1 LLIRNLAL
9 FCRIRQCIRK
19 NMAFAAIHVANFM
32 VQAVLR
38 AAVELR
44 EKAVALVDGTAPQ
57 IHVVAANDAAWRAGI
72 QLEMAET
79 QAQLCGV
86 EIRRRSRAQEKAAHA
101 ALLDLGWSMSPRIE
115 DHAQDTILADLAGL
129 NSLFGAEENIARE
142 FARRAAELRLQAH
155 VAVSANLE
163 VAVHAARGFAGIT
176 VIPEGE
182 EARYLSGLPV
192 QTLAPSVE
200 ALETLERWGIRTCAA
215 LGALPVLELSER
227 LGQEGVRLQELARGA
242 HTRSLVLAEP
252 AEILEEE
259 MELDD
264 AVEDLEP
271 LSFVLGRLLDQ
282 LCARLA
288 ARALSAAAIRVR
300 FDLGD
305 AFEKEEEVLN
315 EKFSAKRSS
324 GKTEIRAAGVNA
336 ADGSGQS
343 GTSAAKATTHKD
355 SRVTTQAQDFCVS
368 VNCKDAEKTYEKVLN
383 LPVPLRD
390 SKMLLKL
397 LRLQL
402 QADPPAGGI
411 VKIRLGADPAR
422 PRSTQHG
429 LFVPNSPDP
438 EKLELTVARL
448 AKLVG
453 NANIGSPE
461 LTDTHRPGEFRMNKF
476 FAQPNETRA
485 RGRARKKSAAGSDG
499 GAAAVRRPAT
509 GCRIF
514 RPRLAARVELREGRP
529 VKIFFR
535 GLYGRV
541 ITASGPWKI
550 SGDWWREDAWQQE
563 EWDLEIQFDGGDA
576 SGSASRS
583 TSRSTSGSA
592 GLHMNAQANVQAIA
606 SVPDAKV
613 QVRAGLYCVYYDAA
627 CRSWF
632 VRGMYD

>member
-1 LLIRNLAL
+1 
-9 FCRIRQCIRK
+9 
-19 NMAFAAIHVANFM
+19 MAFAAIHVANFM

-38 AAVELR
+38 AEVELR
-44 EKAVALVDGTAPQ
+44 EKVELSGKAVALVDGTAPQ

-72 QLEMAET
+72 QLGMAET

-115 DHAQDTILADLAGL
+115 EHAQDTILADLAGL
-129 NSLFGAEENIARE
+129 NSLFGADENIARE

-163 VAVHAARGFAGIT
+163 VAVHAARGFAGIS

-182 EARYLSGLPV
+182 EARHLSGLPV
-192 QTLAPSVE
+192 QTLAPSAE

-242 HTRSLVLAEP
+242 HVRTLVLAEP
-252 AEILEEE
+252 VEMLEEE

-271 LSFVLGRLLDQ
+271 LAFVLGRLLDQ

-305 AFEKEEEVLN
+305 AFEKEEPVRGKNVAVAAVAGGAAATAEVQ
-315 EKFSAKRSS
+315 
-324 GKTEIRAAGVNA
+324 AAA
-336 ADGSGQS
+336 
-343 GTSAAKATTHKD
+343 
-355 SRVTTQAQDFCVS
+355 
-368 VNCKDAEKTYEKVLN
+368 KTYEKVLN
-383 LPVPLRD
+383 LPVPMRD
-390 SKMLLKL
+390 FKMLLKL

-402 QADPPAGGI
+402 QADPPPGAI
-411 VKIRLGADPAR
+411 VKITLGADPAR

-485 RGRARKKSAAGSDG
+485 RRKASKKSASG
-499 GAAAVRRPAT
+499 GGGEAAAVRRPAT

-541 ITASGPWKI
+541 VTASGPWRI

-576 SGSASRS
+576 GGSTGRS
-583 TSRSTSGSA
+583 VGRSVPV
-592 GLHMNAQANVQAIA
+592 NVSTNGHAIA
-606 SVPDAKV
+606 PVPDVKV
-613 QVRAGLYCVYYDAA
+613 QMRASLYCVYYDAA

>member
-1 LLIRNLAL
+1 M
-9 FCRIRQCIRK
+9 RQCIRK

-38 AAVELR
+38 AEVELR

-57 IHVVAANDAAWRAGI
+57 ILVVAANDAAWRAGI
-72 QLEMAET
+72 QLGMAQT

-101 ALLDLGWSMSPRIE
+101 ALLDLGWSMSPRVE

-182 EARYLSGLPV
+182 EARYLSRLPV
-192 QTLAPSVE
+192 QTLAPSTE

-305 AFEKEEEVLN
+305 AFEKEEQVRGKNATVAAVAGAAAAEVQ
-315 EKFSAKRSS
+315 
-324 GKTEIRAAGVNA
+324 AAA
-336 ADGSGQS
+336 
-343 GTSAAKATTHKD
+343 
-355 SRVTTQAQDFCVS
+355 
-368 VNCKDAEKTYEKVLN
+368 KTYEKTLN
-383 LPVPLRD
+383 LPVPIRD

-411 VKIRLGADPAR
+411 VKITLGADPAR

-485 RGRARKKSAAGSDG
+485 RGRTRKKSASGSDG
-499 GAAAVRRPAT
+499 GPAAVRRPTT

-541 ITASGPWKI
+541 MTASGPWKI
-550 SGDWWREDAWQQE
+550 SGDWWREDTWQQE
-563 EWDLEIQFDGGDA
+563 EWDLEIRFDGEK
-576 SGSASRS
+576 
-583 TSRSTSGSA
+583 A
-592 GLHMNAQANVQAIA
+592 GATVNVPANRYAIA
-606 SVPDAKV
+606 PVPDAKAHM
-613 QVRAGLYCVYYDAA
+613 RAGLYCVYYDAA

>member
-1 LLIRNLAL
+1 MRP
-9 FCRIRQCIRK
+9 CIRK
-19 NMAFAAIHVANFM
+19 NMAFAAIHAANFM

-38 AAVELR
+38 AEAELSG
-44 EKAVALVDGTAPQ
+44 KPVALVDGTAPL

-72 QLEMAET
+72 QLGMAQT

-129 NSLFGAEENIARE
+129 NSLLGADENIARE

-163 VAVHAARGFAGIT
+163 VAAHAARGFAGIT

-182 EARYLSGLPV
+182 EAKYLSGLPV
-192 QTLAPSVE
+192 QTLGPSAE

-242 HTRSLVLAEP
+242 HTRSLVLAEA

-282 LCARLA
+282 VCARLA
-288 ARALSAAAIRVR
+288 ARALSAAVIRVR

-305 AFEKEEEVLN
+305 AFEKEGPVRGKNTAARALVETEE
-315 EKFSAKRSS
+315 
-324 GKTEIRAAGVNA
+324 AA
-336 ADGSGQS
+336 
-343 GTSAAKATTHKD
+343 
-355 SRVTTQAQDFCVS
+355 
-368 VNCKDAEKTYEKVLN
+368 KTYEKALN
-383 LPVPLRD
+383 LPVPMRD

-397 LRLQL
+397 LRLRL
-402 QADPPAGGI
+402 QADPPPGAI
-411 VKIRLGADPAR
+411 VKIALGADPAR
-422 PRSTQHG
+422 PRTTQHG

-453 NANIGSPE
+453 GANIGSPE

-476 FAQPNETRA
+476 FAQPNETRG
-485 RGRARKKSAAGSDG
+485 RGKVGKKFVTGGDG
-499 GAAAVRRPAT
+499 GPAAARRPAT

-514 RPRLAARVELREGRP
+514 RPRLGARVELREGRP

-535 GLYGRV
+535 GWYGRV
-541 ITASGPWKI
+541 VTASGPWRI

-563 EWDLEIQFDGGDA
+563 EWDLEIRFDGGET
-576 SGSASRS
+576 G
-583 TSRSTSGSA
+583 GSA
-592 GLHMNAQANVQAIA
+592 GVAANIPASVQAIA
-606 SVPDAKV
+606 PVLDAGV
-613 QVRAGLYCVYYDAA
+613 RMRAGLYCVYYDGA
-627 CRSWF
+627 CGSWF

>member
-1 LLIRNLAL
+1 
-9 FCRIRQCIRK
+9 
-19 NMAFAAIHVANFM
+19 MAFAAIHVANFM

-38 AAVELR
+38 AEGELRDR
-44 EKAVALVDGTAPQ
+44 EKAVALVDETAPL
-57 IHVVAANDAAWRAGI
+57 INVVAANDAAWRAGI
-72 QLEMAET
+72 QLGMAQT

-101 ALLDLGWSMSPRIE
+101 ALLDLGWSMSPRVE
-115 DHAQDTILADLAGL
+115 EHAQDTILADLAGL

-142 FARRAAELRLQAH
+142 FARRAAELHLRVH
-155 VAVSANLE
+155 VAVSTNLE
-163 VAVHAARGFAGIT
+163 VALHAARGFAGIT

-182 EARYLSGLPV
+182 EARYLSGLPA
-192 QTLAPSVE
+192 QTLAPSAE

-242 HTRSLVLAEP
+242 HTRALVLAEP
-252 AEILEEE
+252 VEILEEE

-271 LSFVLGRLLDQ
+271 LAFVLGRLLDQ
-282 LCARLA
+282 VCARLA

-305 AFEKEEEVLN
+305 AFEKEEQVLN
-315 EKFSAKRSS
+315 EQFSTKRF
-324 GKTEIRAAGVNA
+324 GEKTGIRAAGVNA
-336 ADGSGQS
+336 VDGYGQS
-343 GTSAAKATTHKD
+343 GTSAAKAELKMRANVVAKATTHKD
-355 SRVTTQAQDFCVS
+355 SRVTTQAQDFSAS

-383 LPVPLRD
+383 LPVPMRD

-402 QADPPAGGI
+402 QADPPSGAI
-411 VKIRLGADPAR
+411 VKITLGADPAR

-429 LFVPNSPDP
+429 LFVPNSLDP

-461 LTDTHRPGEFRMNKF
+461 LTDTHRPGEFRMNRF
-476 FAQPNETRA
+476 FPQMNETRG
-485 RGRARKKSAAGSDG
+485 RGRASKKSASDG
-499 GAAAVRRPAT
+499 NGEPAARRPAT

-529 VKIFFR
+529 AKIFFR

-541 ITASGPWKI
+541 VTASGPWRI

-563 EWDLEIQFDGGDA
+563 EWDLQIAFDGE
-576 SGSASRS
+576 
-583 TSRSTSGSA
+583 SA
-592 GLHMNAQANVQAIA
+592 GLSASVLMNAPANMHAIA
-606 SVPDAKV
+606 PV
-613 QVRAGLYCVYYDAA
+613 QDVKAQMRAGLYCVYYDGA

>member
-1 LLIRNLAL
+1 
-9 FCRIRQCIRK
+9 
-19 NMAFAAIHVANFM
+19 MAFAAIHVANFM

-259 MELDD
+259 MEMDD

-583 TSRSTSGSA
+583 ASRSTSGSA

>member
-1 LLIRNLAL
+1 
-9 FCRIRQCIRK
+9 
-19 NMAFAAIHVANFM
+19 MAFAAIHVANFM

-38 AAVELR
+38 AEGEVRDRAM
-44 EKAVALVDGTAPQ
+44 ALVDGTAPLANVMGG
-57 IHVVAANDAAWRAGI
+57 VVAANDAAWGAGI
-72 QLEMAET
+72 QLGMAQT

-86 EIRRRSRAQEKAAHA
+86 EIRRRSRGLEKATHA
-101 ALLDLGWSMSPRIE
+101 ALLDLGWSMSPRVE
-115 DHAQDTILADLAGL
+115 DHAQDTILVDLAGL
-129 NSLFGAEENIARE
+129 SSLFGAEGNIARE
-142 FARRAAELRLQAH
+142 FARRAAEMRLRVH

-182 EARYLSGLPV
+182 EARYLSALPV
-192 QTLAPSVE
+192 QTLAPSAE

-242 HTRSLVLAEP
+242 HVRSLVLAEP
-252 AEILEEE
+252 AELLEEE

-271 LSFVLGRLLDQ
+271 LAFVLGRLLDQ
-282 LCARLA
+282 VCARLA
-288 ARALSAAAIRVR
+288 ARALSTAAIRVR

-305 AFEKEEEVLN
+305 AFEKEEPVH
-315 EKFSAKRSS
+315 
-324 GKTEIRAAGVNA
+324 GKNAVTVAAGARVETEA
-336 ADGSGQS
+336 A
-343 GTSAAKATTHKD
+343 A
-355 SRVTTQAQDFCVS
+355 
-368 VNCKDAEKTYEKVLN
+368 KTYEKVLN
-383 LPVPLRD
+383 LPVPMRD

-402 QADPPAGGI
+402 QADPPPGAI
-411 VKIRLGADPAR
+411 VKITLGADPAR
-422 PRSTQHG
+422 PRMTQHG

-485 RGRARKKSAAGSDG
+485 RGSAEKKLIAGGDG
-499 GAAAVRRPAT
+499 EAAAARRPAT

-529 VKIFFR
+529 AKIFIR

-541 ITASGPWKI
+541 MTASGPWRI

-563 EWDLEIQFDGGDA
+563 EWDLEIAFEGGGADA
-576 SGSASRS
+576 N
-583 TSRSTSGSA
+583 A
-592 GLHMNAQANVQAIA
+592 GLHVNALVNVDAIA
-606 SVPDAKV
+606 PVQDAKTHM
-613 QVRAGLYCVYYDAA
+613 RAGLYCVYYDAA
-627 CRSWF
+627 CGSWF

>member
-1 LLIRNLAL
+1 M
-9 FCRIRQCIRK
+9 RQCIRK

-44 EKAVALVDGTAPQ
+44 DNVELSGKAVALVDGTAPL
-57 IHVVAANDAAWRAGI
+57 IHVVAANNAAWRAGI
-72 QLEMAET
+72 QLGMAQT

-101 ALLDLGWSMSPRIE
+101 ALLDLGWSMSPRVE

-129 NSLFGAEENIARE
+129 NSLFGADENIARE
-142 FARRAAELRLQAH
+142 FARRATELRLQAH

-192 QTLAPSVE
+192 QTLAPSAE

-227 LGQEGVRLQELARGA
+227 LGQEGVRLQELGRGA
-242 HTRSLVLAEP
+242 HTRALVLAEP

-282 LCARLA
+282 VCARLA
-288 ARALSAAAIRVR
+288 ARTLSAATIRVR

-305 AFEKEEEVLN
+305 AFEKEEQVRGKNVTVAAVAGAAAAAAEVQ
-315 EKFSAKRSS
+315 
-324 GKTEIRAAGVNA
+324 AAA
-336 ADGSGQS
+336 
-343 GTSAAKATTHKD
+343 
-355 SRVTTQAQDFCVS
+355 
-368 VNCKDAEKTYEKVLN
+368 KTYEKTLN
-383 LPVPLRD
+383 LPVPIRD

-411 VKIRLGADPAR
+411 VKITLGADPAR

-476 FAQPNETRA
+476 FAQPNETKA
-485 RGRARKKSAAGSDG
+485 RGRAGGAGKKSAAGSDG
-499 GAAAVRRPAT
+499 GPAAVCRAAT

-541 ITASGPWKI
+541 VTASGPWKI

-563 EWDLEIQFDGGDA
+563 EWDLEIRFDGGDA
-576 SGSASRS
+576 GGSTGLAANIPASV
-583 TSRSTSGSA
+583 
-592 GLHMNAQANVQAIA
+592 HAIA
-606 SVPDAKV
+606 PVPDAKAHM
-613 QVRAGLYCVYYDAA
+613 RAGLYCVYYDAA

>member
-1 LLIRNLAL
+1 
-9 FCRIRQCIRK
+9 
-19 NMAFAAIHVANFM
+19 
-32 VQAVLR
+32 
-38 AAVELR
+38 
-44 EKAVALVDGTAPQ
+44 
-57 IHVVAANDAAWRAGI
+57 
-72 QLEMAET
+72 
-79 QAQLCGV
+79 V

-101 ALLDLGWSMSPRIE
+101 ALLDLGWSMSPRVE
-115 DHAQDTILADLAGL
+115 DHALDTILADLAGL
-129 NSLFGAEENIARE
+129 NSLFGADENIARE
-142 FARRAAELRLQAH
+142 FARRAAELRLRVQ

-182 EARYLSGLPV
+182 EARHLSGLPV
-192 QTLAPSVE
+192 HTLGPSAE

-227 LGQEGVRLQELARGA
+227 LGQEGVRLQQLARGA

-288 ARALSAAAIRVR
+288 ARALSAATIRVR

-305 AFEKEEEVLN
+305 AFEKEEPV
-315 EKFSAKRSS
+315 R
-324 GKTEIRAAGVNA
+324 GKNAAAGALVETEA
-336 ADGSGQS
+336 A
-343 GTSAAKATTHKD
+343 
-355 SRVTTQAQDFCVS
+355 V
-368 VNCKDAEKTYEKVLN
+368 KTYEKALN
-383 LPVPLRD
+383 LPVPMRD

-402 QADPPAGGI
+402 QADPPPGAI
-411 VKIRLGADPAR
+411 VKITLGTDPAR
-422 PRSTQHG
+422 PRTTQHG

-453 NANIGSPE
+453 NTNIGSPE
-461 LTDTHRPGEFRMNKF
+461 LADTHRPGEFRMNKF
-476 FAQPNETRA
+476 FSQPNETKG
-485 RGRARKKSAAGSDG
+485 RGRASKKSAP
-499 GAAAVRRPAT
+499 GAAGEPAARRPAT

-514 RPRLAARVELREGRP
+514 RPRLPARVELREGCP

-541 ITASGPWKI
+541 VTASGPWRT
-550 SGDWWREDAWQQE
+550 SGEWWREDAWQQE

-576 SGSASRS
+576 G
-583 TSRSTSGSA
+583 GSA
-592 GLHMNAQANVQAIA
+592 GVHANVAANVQAIA
-606 SVPDAKV
+606 PVPDAKV
-613 QVRAGLYCVYYDAA
+613 HTRAGLYCVYYDAA
-627 CRSWF
+627 CQGWF

>member
-1 LLIRNLAL
+1 
-9 FCRIRQCIRK
+9 
-19 NMAFAAIHVANFM
+19 MAFAAIHVANFM

-38 AAVELR
+38 AEVELRGEVGVR
-44 EKAVALVDGTAPQ
+44 EKAVALVDGTAPL

-72 QLEMAET
+72 QMGMAQT

-101 ALLDLGWSMSPRIE
+101 ALLDLGWSMSPRVE

-129 NSLFGAEENIARE
+129 NSLFGTDENIARE
-142 FARRAAELRLQAH
+142 FTQRAAELRLRAN

-163 VAVHAARGFAGIT
+163 VAMHAARGFAGIT

-192 QTLAPSVE
+192 QTLAPSAE
-200 ALETLERWGIRTCAA
+200 AFETLERWGIRTCAA

-227 LGQEGVRLQELARGA
+227 LGQEGVHLQELARGA
-242 HTRSLVLAEP
+242 HARSLVLAEP

-305 AFEKEEEVLN
+305 AFEREEEVLN
-315 EKFSAKRSS
+315 EKFSAKRFAE
-324 GKTEIRAAGVNA
+324 KTEIRASGVKTPDEKA
-336 ADGSGQS
+336 VFMPELKLRPPKSLELSD
-343 GTSAAKATTHKD
+343 SA
-355 SRVTTQAQDFCVS
+355 
-368 VNCKDAEKTYEKVLN
+368 NCKDAAKTYEKTLN
-383 LPVPLRD
+383 LPVPMRD

-411 VKIRLGADPAR
+411 VKITLGADPAR

-485 RGRARKKSAAGSDG
+485 RGKARKKSVAGG
-499 GAAAVRRPAT
+499 ETVVRRPAT

-541 ITASGPWKI
+541 MTASGPWRI

-576 SGSASRS
+576 G
-583 TSRSTSGSA
+583 GSA
-592 GLHMNAQANVQAIA
+592 GKSVPVNVPANRHAIA
-606 SVPDAKV
+606 PVPDVKV
-613 QVRAGLYCVYYDAA
+613 QMRAGLYCVYYDAA
-627 CRSWF
+627 CRGWF

>member
-1 LLIRNLAL
+1 
-9 FCRIRQCIRK
+9 
-19 NMAFAAIHVANFM
+19 M

-38 AAVELR
+38 AEVELR
-44 EKAVALVDGTAPQ
+44 EKAMALVDGTAPQ
-57 IHVVAANDAAWRAGI
+57 IHVVAANNAAWRAGI
-72 QLEMAET
+72 QPGMAET

-101 ALLDLGWSMSPRIE
+101 ALLDLGWSMSPRVE

-129 NSLFGAEENIARE
+129 NSLFGADENIARE
-142 FARRAAELRLQAH
+142 FARRAGELRLQAR

-163 VAVHAARGFAGIT
+163 VAVHAARGFVGIT

-192 QTLAPSVE
+192 QTLAPSAE

-252 AEILEEE
+252 AQTLEEE

-282 LCARLA
+282 VCARLA

-305 AFEKEEEVLN
+305 AFEKEEQVR
-315 EKFSAKRSS
+315 EK
-324 GKTEIRAAGVNA
+324 NA
-336 ADGSGQS
+336 A
-343 GTSAAKATTHKD
+343 TAAEM
-355 SRVTTQAQDFCVS
+355 QA
-368 VNCKDAEKTYEKVLN
+368 AAKTYEKALN
-383 LPVPLRD
+383 LPVPMRD

-411 VKIRLGADPAR
+411 VKITLGADPAR

-485 RGRARKKSAAGSDG
+485 RGKASRKSVAGGDG
-499 GAAAVRRPAT
+499 GPTAVRRPAT

-529 VKIFFR
+529 VKLFFR

-541 ITASGPWKI
+541 MTASGPWKI

-563 EWDLEIQFDGGDA
+563 EWDLEIRFDGGDA
-576 SGSASRS
+576 SGSAGGSASRS
-583 TSRSTSGSA
+583 ASV
-592 GLHMNAQANVQAIA
+592 HVPMNRHAIA
-606 SVPDAKV
+606 PVPDAKAHM
-613 QVRAGLYCVYYDAA
+613 RAGLYCVYYDAA

>member
-1 LLIRNLAL
+1 
-9 FCRIRQCIRK
+9 
-19 NMAFAAIHVANFM
+19 MAFAAIHVANFM

-72 QLEMAET
+72 QLGMAET

-101 ALLDLGWSMSPRIE
+101 ALLDLGWSMSPRVE

-300 FDLGD
+300 FDLGY

-383 LPVPLRD
+383 LPVPMRN

-411 VKIRLGADPAR
+411 VKIRLEADPAR

-485 RGRARKKSAAGSDG
+485 RGRAGKKSTAGSDG

-583 TSRSTSGSA
+583 TSGSA
-592 GLHMNAQANVQAIA
+592 GLHVNAQANVQAIA

-613 QVRAGLYCVYYDAA
+613 QMRAGLYCVYYDAA

>member
-1 LLIRNLAL
+1 MILPDEAVHS
-9 FCRIRQCIRK
+9 K

-38 AAVELR
+38 AEGELSG
-44 EKAVALVDGTAPQ
+44 KAVALVDGTAPL
-57 IHVVAANDAAWRAGI
+57 IHVVAANEAAWRVGI
-72 QLEMAET
+72 QLGMAET

-101 ALLDLGWSMSPRIE
+101 ALLDLGWSMSPRVE

-129 NSLFGAEENIARE
+129 NSLLGADENIARE
-142 FARRAAELRLQAH
+142 FARRAAELRLRAH

-163 VAVHAARGFAGIT
+163 AAVHAARGFAGIT

-192 QTLAPSVE
+192 QTLAPSAG

-227 LGQEGVRLQELARGA
+227 LGQEGVRLLELARGA
-242 HTRSLVLAEP
+242 HTRSLELAEP
-252 AEILEEE
+252 SEILEEE

-305 AFEKEEEVLN
+305 AFEREEEV
-315 EKFSAKRSS
+315 R
-324 GKTEIRAAGVNA
+324 GKNATAAAVTSTAAAA
-336 ADGSGQS
+336 ADVR
-343 GTSAAKATTHKD
+343 A
-355 SRVTTQAQDFCVS
+355 
-368 VNCKDAEKTYEKVLN
+368 AEKTYEKALN
-383 LPVPLRD
+383 LPVPMRD

-402 QADPPAGGI
+402 QADPPPGAI
-411 VKIRLGADPAR
+411 VKITLGADPAR

-485 RGRARKKSAAGSDG
+485 RGRASKKSSLGGVD
-499 GAAAVRRPAT
+499 GAAAVRRATT

-514 RPRLAARVELREGRP
+514 RPRLSARVELREGCP

-541 ITASGPWKI
+541 VTASGPWRI

-563 EWDLEIQFDGGDA
+563 EWDLEIQFVGGDA
-576 SGSASRS
+576 G
-583 TSRSTSGSA
+583 GSA
-592 GLHMNAQANVQAIA
+592 GGSAGMHANVAANVHAIA
-606 SVPDAKV
+606 PVPDAKV
-613 QVRAGLYCVYYDAA
+613 QMRAGLYCVYYDVA
-627 CRSWF
+627 CKSWF

>member
-1 LLIRNLAL
+1 MLSRGFRLVFYLLAKVD
-9 FCRIRQCIRK
+9 K

-38 AAVELR
+38 AEVELR

-72 QLEMAET
+72 QLGMAQT

-129 NSLFGAEENIARE
+129 NSLLGAEENIARE
-142 FARRAAELRLQAH
+142 FARRAAELRLRAR

-182 EARYLSGLPV
+182 EARHLSGLPV
-192 QTLAPSVE
+192 QTLAPSAE
-200 ALETLERWGIRTCAA
+200 ASETLERWGIRTCAA
-215 LGALPVLELSER
+215 LASLQVLELSER
-227 LGQEGVRLQELARGA
+227 LGQEGVRLQGLARGA
-242 HTRSLVLAEP
+242 HVRALVLAEP

-305 AFEKEEEVLN
+305 AFEKEEQVH
-315 EKFSAKRSS
+315 
-324 GKTEIRAAGVNA
+324 GKKVMAAAVA
-336 ADGSGQS
+336 EAE
-343 GTSAAKATTHKD
+343 
-355 SRVTTQAQDFCVS
+355 
-368 VNCKDAEKTYEKVLN
+368 EKTYEKALN
-383 LPVPLRD
+383 LPVPMRD

-411 VKIRLGADPAR
+411 VKITLGADPAR

-485 RGRARKKSAAGSDG
+485 RGRASRKSVAGGDG
-499 GAAAVRRPAT
+499 GLARVRRPAT

-529 VKIFFR
+529 LKIFFR

-541 ITASGPWKI
+541 MTASGPWKI

-563 EWDLEIQFDGGDA
+563 EWDLEIRFDGGDA
-576 SGSASRS
+576 GGSAS
-583 TSRSTSGSA
+583 GSVPA
-592 GLHMNAQANVQAIA
+592 NLPAHMHAIA
-606 SVPDAKV
+606 PVPDAKV

>member
-1 LLIRNLAL
+1 
-9 FCRIRQCIRK
+9 
-19 NMAFAAIHVANFM
+19 MAFAAIHVANFM

-38 AAVELR
+38 AEAELHN
-44 EKAVALVDGTAPQ
+44 KAVALVDGTAPL

-72 QLEMAET
+72 QLGMAQT

-129 NSLFGAEENIARE
+129 NSLLGAEENIARE

-182 EARYLSGLPV
+182 EARHLSGLPV
-192 QTLAPSVE
+192 QTLAPSAE
-200 ALETLERWGIRTCAA
+200 ALQTLERWGIRTCAA
-215 LGALPVLELSER
+215 LAALPVLELSER
-227 LGQEGVRLQELARGA
+227 LGQEGVRLQGLARGA
-242 HTRSLVLAEP
+242 HVRALVLAEP

-282 LCARLA
+282 VCARLA

-305 AFEKEEEVLN
+305 AFEREEQVLN
-315 EKFSAKRSS
+315 EQFSAKRFG
-324 GKTEIRAAGVNA
+324 GKTESRASGVKTPDEEAVFMSELKLRPPKNR
-336 ADGSGQS
+336 DF
-343 GTSAAKATTHKD
+343 SA
-355 SRVTTQAQDFCVS
+355 S

-383 LPVPLRD
+383 LPVPMRD

-397 LRLQL
+397 LRLLL
-402 QADPPAGGI
+402 QADPPPGGI
-411 VKIRLGADPAR
+411 VKITLGADPAR

-453 NANIGSPE
+453 GANIGSPE

-476 FAQPNETRA
+476 FAQPNETRGRGKVGKKFVTGGEAVA
-485 RGRARKKSAAGSDG
+485 RRA
-499 GAAAVRRPAT
+499 AT

-514 RPRLAARVELREGRP
+514 RPRLGARVELREGRP
-529 VKIFFR
+529 AKVFFR
-535 GLYGRV
+535 GWYGRV
-541 ITASGPWKI
+541 VTASGPWRI

-563 EWDLEIQFDGGDA
+563 EWDLEIRFDGGET
-576 SGSASRS
+576 G
-583 TSRSTSGSA
+583 GSA
-592 GLHMNAQANVQAIA
+592 GVAANIPASVQAIA
-606 SVPDAKV
+606 PVLDAGV
-613 QVRAGLYCVYYDAA
+613 RMRAGLYCVYYDAA
-627 CRSWF
+627 CGSWF

>member
-1 LLIRNLAL
+1 
-9 FCRIRQCIRK
+9 
-19 NMAFAAIHVANFM
+19 M

-38 AAVELR
+38 AEVELR

-57 IHVVAANDAAWRAGI
+57 IHVVAANNAAWRAGI
-72 QLEMAET
+72 QLGMAET

-101 ALLDLGWSMSPRIE
+101 ALLDLGWSMSPRVE
-115 DHAQDTILADLAGL
+115 DRTQGTILADLAGL

-142 FARRAAELRLQAH
+142 FARRAAELHLRVH
-155 VAVSANLE
+155 VAVSTNLE

-182 EARYLSGLPV
+182 EAQHLSGLPV
-192 QTLAPSVE
+192 QTLAPSAE

-242 HTRSLVLAEP
+242 HTRALVLAEP

-282 LCARLA
+282 VCARLA
-288 ARALSAAAIRVR
+288 ARALSTATIRVR

-305 AFEKEEEVLN
+305 AFEREEQVLN
-315 EKFSAKRSS
+315 EKFSVKRYA
-324 GKTEIRAAGVNA
+324 GKAEIRAAGVSA
-336 ADGSGQS
+336 ADGNGPS
-343 GTSAAKATTHKD
+343 GTSAAKAELKMQANVVAKATTHKD
-355 SRVTTQAQDFCVS
+355 SRVTAQAQDFSAS
-368 VNCKDAEKTYEKVLN
+368 VDCKDAAKTYEKVLN
-383 LPVPLRD
+383 LPVPMRD

-402 QADPPAGGI
+402 QADPPSGAI
-411 VKIRLGADPAR
+411 VKITLGADPAR
-422 PRSTQHG
+422 PRTTQHG

-485 RGRARKKSAAGSDG
+485 RGKARKQFVASGDGEAAAG
-499 GAAAVRRPAT
+499 RRPAT

-541 ITASGPWKI
+541 VTASGPWRI

-563 EWDLEIQFDGGDA
+563 EWDLEIQFDGGGA
-576 SGSASRS
+576 G
-583 TSRSTSGSA
+583 GSA
-592 GLHMNAQANVQAIA
+592 GLAANIPASVHAIVP
-606 SVPDAKV
+606 VPDAKAHM
-613 QVRAGLYCVYYDAA
+613 RAGLYCVYYDAA

>member
-1 LLIRNLAL
+1 MRP
-9 FCRIRQCIRK
+9 CIRK

-38 AAVELR
+38 AEVELR
-44 EKAVALVDGTAPQ
+44 DEVELSGKAVALVDGTAPL
-57 IHVVAANDAAWRAGI
+57 INVVAANDAAWRAGI
-72 QLEMAET
+72 QLGMTQT

-101 ALLDLGWSMSPRIE
+101 ALLDLGWSMSPRVE
-115 DHAQDTILADLAGL
+115 DHAQGTILVDLAGL

-142 FARRAAELRLQAH
+142 FAQRAAELCLQVH

-163 VAVHAARGFAGIT
+163 AAVHAARGFAGIT

-182 EARYLSGLPV
+182 EARHLSGLPV
-192 QTLAPSVE
+192 QTLAPSAE

-271 LSFVLGRLLDQ
+271 LAFVLGRLLDQ
-282 LCARLA
+282 VCARLA

-305 AFEKEEEVLN
+305 AFEKEEQV
-315 EKFSAKRSS
+315 R
-324 GKTEIRAAGVNA
+324 GKNAMAVAAGTAA
-336 ADGSGQS
+336 ADVQV
-343 GTSAAKATTHKD
+343 AA
-355 SRVTTQAQDFCVS
+355 
-368 VNCKDAEKTYEKVLN
+368 KTYEKVLN
-383 LPVPLRD
+383 LPVPMRD

-397 LRLQL
+397 LRLLL
-402 QADPPAGGI
+402 QADPPPGVI
-411 VKIRLGADPAR
+411 VKITLGADPGR

-476 FAQPNETRA
+476 FAQPNETKA
-485 RGRARKKSAAGSDG
+485 RGKAGKKFASGGNGEPAA
-499 GAAAVRRPAT
+499 RRPAT

-529 VKIFFR
+529 AKIFFR

-541 ITASGPWKI
+541 MTASGPWRI

-563 EWDLEIQFDGGDA
+563 EWDLEIQFVGGDA
-576 SGSASRS
+576 GGSVPVNVPANIPASV
-583 TSRSTSGSA
+583 
-592 GLHMNAQANVQAIA
+592 HAIA
-606 SVPDAKV
+606 PVPDARM
-613 QVRAGLYCVYYDAA
+613 QMRAGLYCVYYDAA

>member
-1 LLIRNLAL
+1 MRP
-9 FCRIRQCIRK
+9 CIRK

-38 AAVELR
+38 AENESRGKGELR
-44 EKAVALVDGTAPQ
+44 EKAVALVDGTAPL
-57 IHVVAANDAAWRAGI
+57 IHVVAGNEAAWRAGI
-72 QLEMAET
+72 QWGMAQT

-101 ALLDLGWSMSPRIE
+101 ALLDLGWSMSPRVE
-115 DHAQDTILADLAGL
+115 DHALDTILADLAGL
-129 NSLFGAEENIARE
+129 NSLFGGDENIARE
-142 FARRAAELRLQAH
+142 FARRAAELRLRVH

-176 VIPEGE
+176 VISEGE
-182 EARYLSGLPV
+182 GAKYLSGLPV
-192 QTLAPSVE
+192 HTLGPSAE

-242 HTRSLVLAEP
+242 HVRALVLAEP

-282 LCARLA
+282 VCARLA

-305 AFEKEEEVLN
+305 AFEKEEQVRGKNVMAAAVTAPAEVQ
-315 EKFSAKRSS
+315 
-324 GKTEIRAAGVNA
+324 AAA
-336 ADGSGQS
+336 
-343 GTSAAKATTHKD
+343 
-355 SRVTTQAQDFCVS
+355 
-368 VNCKDAEKTYEKVLN
+368 KTYEKALN
-383 LPVPLRD
+383 LPVPMRD

-402 QADPPAGGI
+402 QADPPAGAI
-411 VKIRLGADPAR
+411 VKITLGADPAR

-448 AKLVG
+448 EKLVG

-476 FAQPNETRA
+476 FAQPNETRG
-485 RGRARKKSAAGSDG
+485 RGRASKKSAPGGDG
-499 GAAAVRRPAT
+499 ESAAARRPAT

-529 VKIFFR
+529 VEIFFR

-541 ITASGPWKI
+541 MTASGPWKI
-550 SGDWWREDAWQQE
+550 SGDWWRED
-563 EWDLEIQFDGGDA
+563 
-576 SGSASRS
+576 
-583 TSRSTSGSA
+583 T
-592 GLHMNAQANVQAIA
+592 
-606 SVPDAKV
+606 
-613 QVRAGLYCVYYDAA
+613 
-627 CRSWF
+627 
-632 VRGMYD
+632 

>member
-1 LLIRNLAL
+1 MRH
-9 FCRIRQCIRK
+9 CIRK

-38 AAVELR
+38 AENESRGKGELP
-44 EKAVALVDGTAPQ
+44 EKAVALVDGTAPL
-57 IHVVAANDAAWRAGI
+57 IHVVAGNEAAWRAGI
-72 QLEMAET
+72 QWGMAQT
-79 QAQLCGV
+79 QAQLCVV

-101 ALLDLGWSMSPRIE
+101 ALLDLGWSMSPRVE

-129 NSLFGAEENIARE
+129 NSLFGADENIARE

-163 VAVHAARGFAGIT
+163 VAAHAARGFAGIT

-182 EARYLSGLPV
+182 EARYLSRLPV
-192 QTLAPSVE
+192 QTLAPSAE

-215 LGALPVLELSER
+215 LGTLPVLELSER

-242 HTRSLVLAEP
+242 HVRALVLAEP

-305 AFEKEEEVLN
+305 AFERDSQVRGENVVTG
-315 EKFSAKRSS
+315 A
-324 GKTEIRAAGVNA
+324 AAGTA
-336 ADGSGQS
+336 AAEVQ
-343 GTSAAKATTHKD
+343 AAA
-355 SRVTTQAQDFCVS
+355 
-368 VNCKDAEKTYEKVLN
+368 KTYEKALN
-383 LPVPLRD
+383 LPVPMRD

-411 VKIRLGADPAR
+411 VKITLGADPAR

-485 RGRARKKSAAGSDG
+485 RGKASRKSAPGGDG
-499 GAAAVRRPAT
+499 GPAAVRRAAT

-541 ITASGPWKI
+541 VTASGPWRI
-550 SGDWWREDAWQQE
+550 SGDWWRRDAWQQE
-563 EWDLEIQFDGGDA
+563 EWDLEIAFDGGDA
-576 SGSASRS
+576 GGTASGSAS
-583 TSRSTSGSA
+583 GSA
-592 GLHMNAQANVQAIA
+592 DVHVNVQVNMQVIA
-606 SVPDAKV
+606 AVQDA
-613 QVRAGLYCVYYDAA
+613 QVHMRAGLYCVYYDAT

>member
-1 LLIRNLAL
+1 LLRNLAV
-9 FCRIRQCIRK
+9 IVPDEAEHSK

-38 AAVELR
+38 AGGEARDEVGMR
-44 EKAVALVDGTAPQ
+44 DKAVALVDGTAPLANGMGG
-57 IHVVAANDAAWRAGI
+57 VVAANDAASRMGI
-72 QLEMAET
+72 QLGMAQT

-86 EIRRRSRAQEKAAHA
+86 EIRRRSRALEKAAHA
-101 ALLDLGWSMSPRIE
+101 ALLDLGWSMSPRVE
-115 DHAQDTILADLAGL
+115 DHTQDTILADLAGL

-142 FARRAAELRLQAH
+142 FARRAAELRLRVR

-192 QTLAPSVE
+192 QTLAPSAE

-242 HTRSLVLAEP
+242 HVRALVVAEP

-259 MELDD
+259 IKLDD

-271 LSFVLGRLLDQ
+271 LAFVLGRLLDQ
-282 LCARLA
+282 VCARLA

-305 AFEKEEEVLN
+305 AFEKEEPI
-315 EKFSAKRSS
+315 R
-324 GKTEIRAAGVNA
+324 GKNATAMVVGVVRVETEAAA
-336 ADGSGQS
+336 
-343 GTSAAKATTHKD
+343 
-355 SRVTTQAQDFCVS
+355 
-368 VNCKDAEKTYEKVLN
+368 KTYEKVLN
-383 LPVPLRD
+383 LPVPMRD

-402 QADPPAGGI
+402 QADPPLGAI
-411 VKIRLGADPAR
+411 VKITLGADPAR
-422 PRSTQHG
+422 PRTTQHG
-429 LFVPNSPDP
+429 LFVTNSPDP
-438 EKLELTVARL
+438 EKLELTVTRL
-448 AKLVG
+448 VKLVG
-453 NANIGSPE
+453 DANIGSPE

-485 RGRARKKSAAGSDG
+485 RGRAGGAGKKSASG
-499 GAAAVRRPAT
+499 GNGEPAAVRRPAT

-529 VKIFFR
+529 AKIFFR
-535 GLYGRV
+535 GVYGRV
-541 ITASGPWKI
+541 VIASGPWRI
-550 SGDWWREDAWQQE
+550 SGDWWRGDAWQQE
-563 EWDLEIQFDGGDA
+563 EWDLEIAIEGGDA
-576 SGSASRS
+576 GAA
-583 TSRSTSGSA
+583 THVPG
-592 GLHMNAQANVQAIA
+592 NVRGIA
-606 SVPDAKV
+606 AVQEAKV
-613 QVRAGLYCVYYDAA
+613 QMRAGLYCVYYDAG

>member
-1 LLIRNLAL
+1 MRP
-9 FCRIRQCIRK
+9 CIRK

-38 AAVELR
+38 AEAELSG
-44 EKAVALVDGTAPQ
+44 KPVALVDGTAPL
-57 IHVVAANDAAWRAGI
+57 INVVAANDAAWRAGI
-72 QLEMAET
+72 QLGVAQT
-79 QAQLCGV
+79 QAQLCAV
-86 EIRRRSRAQEKAAHA
+86 EIRRRSRAQEQAAHA
-101 ALLDLGWSMSPRIE
+101 ALLELGWSMSPRVE
-115 DHAQDTILADLAGL
+115 DHVQDTILTDLAGL
-129 NSLFGAEENIARE
+129 HSLFGAEENIARE
-142 FARRAAELRLQAH
+142 FARRAAAMHLRVH

-176 VIPEGE
+176 VIPQGE

-192 QTLAPSVE
+192 QALAPSAE
-200 ALETLERWGIRTCAA
+200 ALLTLQRWGIRTCAA
-215 LGALPVLELSER
+215 LAALPVLELSER
-227 LGQEGVRLQELARGA
+227 LGQEGVCLQELARGA
-242 HTRSLVLAEP
+242 HARALVLAEP
-252 AEILEEE
+252 AEILQEE

-271 LSFVLGRLLDQ
+271 LAFVLGRLLDQ
-282 LCARLA
+282 VCARLA

-305 AFEKEEEVLN
+305 AFEKEESV
-315 EKFSAKRSS
+315 R
-324 GKTEIRAAGVNA
+324 GKNVVAAGVGVETA
-336 ADGSGQS
+336 
-343 GTSAAKATTHKD
+343 AAKA
-355 SRVTTQAQDFCVS
+355 
-368 VNCKDAEKTYEKVLN
+368 YEKVLH
-383 LPVPLRD
+383 LPVPMRN

-402 QADPPAGGI
+402 QADPPAGAI
-411 VKIRLGADPAR
+411 VKITLGADPAR
-422 PRSTQHG
+422 PRTTQHG

-461 LTDTHRPGEFRMNKF
+461 LTDTHRPGEFRMNRF
-476 FAQPNETRA
+476 FPSMNETKA
-485 RGRARKKSAAGSDG
+485 RGRASKKSASGGDG
-499 GAAAVRRPAT
+499 GPVAVRRAAT

-514 RPRLAARVELREGRP
+514 RPRLTTRVELHEGRP

-541 ITASGPWKI
+541 TTASGPWRI

-563 EWDLEIQFDGGDA
+563 EWDLEIRFDGGDA
-576 SGSASRS
+576 GVAANIPAS
-583 TSRSTSGSA
+583 
-592 GLHMNAQANVQAIA
+592 VQAIA
-606 SVPDAKV
+606 PVLDAGV
-613 QVRAGLYCVYYDAA
+613 RMRAGLYCVYYDGA
-627 CRSWF
+627 CGSWF

>member
-1 LLIRNLAL
+1 
-9 FCRIRQCIRK
+9 
-19 NMAFAAIHVANFM
+19 MAFAAIHVANFM

-259 MELDD
+259 MEMDD

-576 SGSASRS
+576 SGS

>member
-1 LLIRNLAL
+1 
-9 FCRIRQCIRK
+9 
-19 NMAFAAIHVANFM
+19 M

-38 AAVELR
+38 VQVELR

-57 IHVVAANDAAWRAGI
+57 IHVVAANNAAWHAGI
-72 QLEMAET
+72 QPGMAET

-101 ALLDLGWSMSPRIE
+101 ALLDLGWSMSPRVE

-129 NSLFGAEENIARE
+129 NSLFGADENIARE
-142 FARRAAELRLQAH
+142 FARRAGELRLQAR

-192 QTLAPSVE
+192 QTLAPSAE

-252 AEILEEE
+252 AQTLEEE

-282 LCARLA
+282 VCARLA

-305 AFEKEEEVLN
+305 AFEKEEQV
-315 EKFSAKRSS
+315 R
-324 GKTEIRAAGVNA
+324 GKNAVTGTATAAEMQA
-336 ADGSGQS
+336 A
-343 GTSAAKATTHKD
+343 A
-355 SRVTTQAQDFCVS
+355 
-368 VNCKDAEKTYEKVLN
+368 KTYEKALN
-383 LPVPLRD
+383 LPVPMRD

-411 VKIRLGADPAR
+411 VKITLGADPAR

-476 FAQPNETRA
+476 FAQPNETKA
-485 RGRARKKSAAGSDG
+485 RGRTGKKSVAGSDG
-499 GAAAVRRPAT
+499 GPTAARRPAT

-529 VKIFFR
+529 LKIFFR

-541 ITASGPWKI
+541 MTASGPWKV

-563 EWDLEIQFDGGDA
+563 EWDLEIRFDGEDA
-576 SGSASRS
+576 SGSAGGSASRS
-583 TSRSTSGSA
+583 ASRSASV
-592 GLHMNAQANVQAIA
+592 HVPMNRHAIA
-606 SVPDAKV
+606 PVPDAKAHM
-613 QVRAGLYCVYYDAA
+613 RAGLYCVYYDAA
-627 CRSWF
+627 CRCWF

>member
-1 LLIRNLAL
+1 
-9 FCRIRQCIRK
+9 
-19 NMAFAAIHVANFM
+19 M

-38 AAVELR
+38 AEVELR

-57 IHVVAANDAAWRAGI
+57 IHVVAANNAAWHAGI
-72 QLEMAET
+72 QPGMAET

-101 ALLDLGWSMSPRIE
+101 ALLDLGWSMSPRVE
-115 DHAQDTILADLAGL
+115 DHAQDTILVDLAGL
-129 NSLFGAEENIARE
+129 NSLFGADENIARE
-142 FARRAAELRLQAH
+142 FARRAGELRLQAR

-163 VAVHAARGFAGIT
+163 VAVHAARGFVGIT

-192 QTLAPSVE
+192 QTLGPSAE

-252 AEILEEE
+252 AQTLEEE

-282 LCARLA
+282 VCARLA
-288 ARALSAAAIRVR
+288 ARALSAAAIHVR

-305 AFEKEEEVLN
+305 AFEREEQV
-315 EKFSAKRSS
+315 R
-324 GKTEIRAAGVNA
+324 GKNVVTAAEMQA
-336 ADGSGQS
+336 A
-343 GTSAAKATTHKD
+343 A
-355 SRVTTQAQDFCVS
+355 
-368 VNCKDAEKTYEKVLN
+368 KTYEKTLN
-383 LPVPLRD
+383 LPVPMRD

-411 VKIRLGADPAR
+411 VKITLGADPAR

-485 RGRARKKSAAGSDG
+485 RGKASRKSVAGGNG
-499 GAAAVRRPAT
+499 GPTAVRRPAT

-529 VKIFFR
+529 VKLFFR

-541 ITASGPWKI
+541 VTASGPWKI

-563 EWDLEIQFDGGDA
+563 EWDLEIRFDGGDA
-576 SGSASRS
+576 SGSAGGSASRS
-583 TSRSTSGSA
+583 ASV
-592 GLHMNAQANVQAIA
+592 HVPMNRHAIA
-606 SVPDAKV
+606 PVPDAKAHM
-613 QVRAGLYCVYYDAA
+613 RAGLYCVYYDAA

>member
-1 LLIRNLAL
+1 
-9 FCRIRQCIRK
+9 
-19 NMAFAAIHVANFM
+19 MAFAAIHVANFM

-38 AAVELR
+38 AEVELR
-44 EKAVALVDGTAPQ
+44 EKAMALVDGTAPQ
-57 IHVVAANDAAWRAGI
+57 IHVVAANNAAWHAGI
-72 QLEMAET
+72 QPGMAET

-101 ALLDLGWSMSPRIE
+101 ALLDLGWSMSPRVE

-129 NSLFGAEENIARE
+129 NSLFGADENIARE
-142 FARRAAELRLQAH
+142 FARRAGELRLQAR

-163 VAVHAARGFAGIT
+163 VAVHAARGFVGIT

-192 QTLAPSVE
+192 QTLGPSAE

-252 AEILEEE
+252 AQTLEEE

-282 LCARLA
+282 VCARLA

-305 AFEKEEEVLN
+305 AFEREEQVRGKNVVTAAVAGAAAAASEVQ
-315 EKFSAKRSS
+315 A
-324 GKTEIRAAGVNA
+324 
-336 ADGSGQS
+336 
-343 GTSAAKATTHKD
+343 AAKAY
-355 SRVTTQAQDFCVS
+355 
-368 VNCKDAEKTYEKVLN
+368 EKTLN
-383 LPVPLRD
+383 LPVPMRD

-411 VKIRLGADPAR
+411 VKITLGADPAR

-485 RGRARKKSAAGSDG
+485 RGKASRKSVAGGNG
-499 GAAAVRRPAT
+499 GPTAVRRPAT

-529 VKIFFR
+529 VKLFFR

-541 ITASGPWKI
+541 MTASGPWKI

-563 EWDLEIQFDGGDA
+563 EWDLEIRFDGGDA
-576 SGSASRS
+576 SGSAGGSASRS
-583 TSRSTSGSA
+583 ASV
-592 GLHMNAQANVQAIA
+592 HVPMNRHAIA
-606 SVPDAKV
+606 PVPDAKAHM
-613 QVRAGLYCVYYDAA
+613 RAGLYCVYYDAA

>member
-1 LLIRNLAL
+1 
-9 FCRIRQCIRK
+9 
-19 NMAFAAIHVANFM
+19 
-32 VQAVLR
+32 
-38 AAVELR
+38 
-44 EKAVALVDGTAPQ
+44 
-57 IHVVAANDAAWRAGI
+57 
-72 QLEMAET
+72 
-79 QAQLCGV
+79 
-86 EIRRRSRAQEKAAHA
+86 
-101 ALLDLGWSMSPRIE
+101 
-115 DHAQDTILADLAGL
+115 
-129 NSLFGAEENIARE
+129 
-142 FARRAAELRLQAH
+142 
-155 VAVSANLE
+155 
-163 VAVHAARGFAGIT
+163 
-176 VIPEGE
+176 
-182 EARYLSGLPV
+182 LPV
-192 QTLAPSVE
+192 QTLAPSAE

-242 HTRSLVLAEP
+242 HVRAFVLAEP
-252 AEILEEE
+252 AESLEEE

-271 LSFVLGRLLDQ
+271 LAFVLGRLLDQ
-282 LCARLA
+282 VCARLA
-288 ARALSAAAIRVR
+288 ARALSAAAIRLR

-305 AFEKEEEVLN
+305 AFEKEERVHGKN
-315 EKFSAKRSS
+315 IVAARV
-324 GKTEIRAAGVNA
+324 GVKTEAAV
-336 ADGSGQS
+336 
-343 GTSAAKATTHKD
+343 
-355 SRVTTQAQDFCVS
+355 
-368 VNCKDAEKTYEKVLN
+368 KTYEKVLN
-383 LPVPLRD
+383 LPVPMRD

-402 QADPPAGGI
+402 QADPPPGAI
-411 VKIRLGADPAR
+411 VKITLGADPAR
-422 PRSTQHG
+422 PRTTQHG

-485 RGRARKKSAAGSDG
+485 RGRAGGAGKKFAAGG
-499 GAAAVRRPAT
+499 NGEPAAGRRPAT

-514 RPRLAARVELREGRP
+514 RPRLAARVELREGKP

-541 ITASGPWKI
+541 VTASGPWKI

-563 EWDLEIQFDGGDA
+563 EWDLEIAFEGG
-576 SGSASRS
+576 SG
-583 TSRSTSGSA
+583 GVSA
-592 GLHMNAQANVQAIA
+592 GVHGNVPAHMQAVA
-606 SVPDAKV
+606 SVQDAKAHV
-613 QVRAGLYCVYYDAA
+613 GAGLYCVYYDGA

>member
-1 LLIRNLAL
+1 
-9 FCRIRQCIRK
+9 
-19 NMAFAAIHVANFM
+19 MAFAAIHVANFM

-38 AAVELR
+38 AEVEPRAKVELR
-44 EKAVALVDGTAPQ
+44 AEGELSDRAVALVDGTAPL
-57 IHVVAANDAAWRAGI
+57 INVVAANQAAWCAGI
-72 QLEMAET
+72 QLGMAQT

-86 EIRRRSRAQEKAAHA
+86 EIRRRSRTLEKAAHA
-101 ALLDLGWSMSPRIE
+101 ALLDLGWSMSPRVE
-115 DHAQDTILADLAGL
+115 DHAEDTILADLAGL
-129 NSLFGAEENIARE
+129 NSLFGAEEDIARE
-142 FARRAAELRLQAH
+142 FARRAVELHLRVH

-163 VAVHAARGFAGIT
+163 VAMHAARGFAGIT

-182 EARYLSGLPV
+182 EARHLSGLPV
-192 QTLAPSVE
+192 QTLAPSAE
-200 ALETLERWGIRTCAA
+200 ALATLERWGVRTCAA

-242 HTRSLVLAEP
+242 HARALLLAEP

-282 LCARLA
+282 VCARLA

-305 AFEKEEEVLN
+305 VFEREEQVRGKNATAAVRAGTAAAAAEVQ
-315 EKFSAKRSS
+315 
-324 GKTEIRAAGVNA
+324 AAA
-336 ADGSGQS
+336 
-343 GTSAAKATTHKD
+343 
-355 SRVTTQAQDFCVS
+355 
-368 VNCKDAEKTYEKVLN
+368 KTYEKTLN
-383 LPVPLRD
+383 PPVPMRD

-402 QADPPAGGI
+402 QADPPPGAI
-411 VKIRLGADPAR
+411 VKITLGADPAR
-422 PRSTQHG
+422 RRSTQHG

-485 RGRARKKSAAGSDG
+485 RGRAGKKSEAGSDG

-583 TSRSTSGSA
+583 TSGSA
-592 GLHMNAQANVQAIA
+592 GLHVNAQANVQAIA

-613 QVRAGLYCVYYDAA
+613 QMRAGLYCVYYDAA

>member
-1 LLIRNLAL
+1 
-9 FCRIRQCIRK
+9 
-19 NMAFAAIHVANFM
+19 MAFAAIHVANFM

-38 AAVELR
+38 AEGELRDEVEVRDKVEVR
-44 EKAVALVDGTAPQ
+44 EKAVALVDGTAPL
-57 IHVVAANDAAWRAGI
+57 INVVAANDAAWRAGI
-72 QLEMAET
+72 QLEMAQT

-101 ALLDLGWSMSPRIE
+101 ALLDLGWSMSPRVE

-142 FARRAAELRLQAH
+142 FARRAAELRLRVR

-176 VIPEGE
+176 VIPDGE

-192 QTLAPSVE
+192 HTLAPSPE
-200 ALETLERWGIRTCAA
+200 ALETLERWGIRACAA

-271 LSFVLGRLLDQ
+271 LAFVLGRLLDQ
-282 LCARLA
+282 VCARLA

-305 AFEKEEEVLN
+305 AFEKEEPV
-315 EKFSAKRSS
+315 R
-324 GKTEIRAAGVNA
+324 GKNAVAAAGALVETA
-336 ADGSGQS
+336 A
-343 GTSAAKATTHKD
+343 
-355 SRVTTQAQDFCVS
+355 
-368 VNCKDAEKTYEKVLN
+368 AEKTYEKVLN
-383 LPVPLRD
+383 LPVPMRD

-402 QADPPAGGI
+402 QADPPPGAI
-411 VKIRLGADPAR
+411 VKITLGADPGR

-476 FAQPNETRA
+476 FAQPNETKA
-485 RGRARKKSAAGSDG
+485 RGRVSKKCATGSDG
-499 GAAAVRRPAT
+499 EAAAVRRAAT

-514 RPRLAARVELREGRP
+514 RPHLTARVELREGRP
-529 VKIFFR
+529 AKIFFR

-541 ITASGPWKI
+541 VTASGPWRI
-550 SGDWWREDAWQQE
+550 SGDWWRKDAWQQE

-576 SGSASRS
+576 GGSEC
-583 TSRSTSGSA
+583 GSV
-592 GLHMNAQANVQAIA
+592 LANVPANMHAIA
-606 SVPDAKV
+606 PVQDAKV
-613 QVRAGLYCVYYDAA
+613 PMRAGLYCVYYDAA

>member
-1 LLIRNLAL
+1 
-9 FCRIRQCIRK
+9 
-19 NMAFAAIHVANFM
+19 MAFAAIHVANFM

-38 AAVELR
+38 AEVELR

-57 IHVVAANDAAWRAGI
+57 IHVVAANNAAWHAGI
-72 QLEMAET
+72 QPGMAET

-101 ALLDLGWSMSPRIE
+101 ALLDLGWSMSPRVE

-129 NSLFGAEENIARE
+129 NSLFGADENIARE
-142 FARRAAELRLQAH
+142 FARRAAELRLQAR

-163 VAVHAARGFAGIT
+163 VAVHAARGFVGIT

-192 QTLAPSVE
+192 QTLAPSAE

-252 AEILEEE
+252 AQTLEEE

-282 LCARLA
+282 VCARLA

-305 AFEKEEEVLN
+305 AFEREEQVRGKNVVTAAVAGAATAAEVQ
-315 EKFSAKRSS
+315 A
-324 GKTEIRAAGVNA
+324 
-336 ADGSGQS
+336 
-343 GTSAAKATTHKD
+343 AAKAY
-355 SRVTTQAQDFCVS
+355 
-368 VNCKDAEKTYEKVLN
+368 EKTLN
-383 LPVPLRD
+383 LPVPMRD

-411 VKIRLGADPAR
+411 VKITLGADPAR

-485 RGRARKKSAAGSDG
+485 RGKASRKSVAGGDG
-499 GAAAVRRPAT
+499 GLAPVRRPAT

-529 VKIFFR
+529 VKLFFR

-541 ITASGPWKI
+541 MTASGPWKI

-563 EWDLEIQFDGGDA
+563 EWDLEIRFDGGDA

-583 TSRSTSGSA
+583 ASV
-592 GLHMNAQANVQAIA
+592 HVPMNRHAIA
-606 SVPDAKV
+606 PVPDAKAHM
-613 QVRAGLYCVYYDAA
+613 RAGLYCVYYDAA

>member
-1 LLIRNLAL
+1 MRP
-9 FCRIRQCIRK
+9 CIRK

-38 AAVELR
+38 AEVVPRDHVELR
-44 EKAVALVDGTAPQ
+44 ADGELRDRAVALVDGTAPL
-57 IHVVAANDAAWRAGI
+57 INVVAANQAAWCAGI
-72 QLEMAET
+72 QLGMAQT

-86 EIRRRSRAQEKAAHA
+86 EIRRRSRTLEKAAHA
-101 ALLDLGWSMSPRIE
+101 ALLDLGWSMSPRVE
-115 DHAQDTILADLAGL
+115 DHAEDTILADLAGL

-142 FARRAAELRLQAH
+142 FARRAVELHLRVH

-182 EARYLSGLPV
+182 EARHLSGLPV
-192 QTLAPSVE
+192 QTLAPSAE

-242 HTRSLVLAEP
+242 HARAFVLVHP
-252 AEILEEE
+252 AEILEED
-259 MELDD
+259 MNLDD
-264 AVEDLEP
+264 AVEDVEP

-282 LCARLA
+282 VCPRLA

-305 AFEKEEEVLN
+305 AFEREEQVRGKNATAAVMAGAAAAAAEVQ
-315 EKFSAKRSS
+315 
-324 GKTEIRAAGVNA
+324 AAA
-336 ADGSGQS
+336 
-343 GTSAAKATTHKD
+343 
-355 SRVTTQAQDFCVS
+355 
-368 VNCKDAEKTYEKVLN
+368 KTYEKTLN
-383 LPVPLRD
+383 LPVPMRD

-402 QADPPAGGI
+402 QADPPPGAI
-411 VKIRLGADPAR
+411 VKITLRADPAR
-422 PRSTQHG
+422 RRSTQHG

-485 RGRARKKSAAGSDG
+485 RGKAGSTGNKSLSG
-499 GAAAVRRPAT
+499 GVRRPTT

-529 VKIFFR
+529 AKIVLR

-541 ITASGPWKI
+541 MTASGPWKI
-550 SGDWWREDAWQQE
+550 SGDWWRGDAWQQE

-576 SGSASRS
+576 GGSGPV
-583 TSRSTSGSA
+583 
-592 GLHMNAQANVQAIA
+592 NAPANMQGIAAVQ
-606 SVPDAKV
+606 DAKV
-613 QVRAGLYCVYYDAA
+613 QMRAGLYCVYYDGA

>member
-1 LLIRNLAL
+1 
-9 FCRIRQCIRK
+9 
-19 NMAFAAIHVANFM
+19 V
-32 VQAVLR
+32 
-38 AAVELR
+38 
-44 EKAVALVDGTAPQ
+44 
-57 IHVVAANDAAWRAGI
+57 
-72 QLEMAET
+72 
-79 QAQLCGV
+79 
-86 EIRRRSRAQEKAAHA
+86 
-101 ALLDLGWSMSPRIE
+101 E
-115 DHAQDTILADLAGL
+115 DHARDTILAALTGL
-129 NSLFGAEENIARE
+129 NSLFGADENIARE
-142 FARRAAELRLQAH
+142 FARRAAELRLHAH

-192 QTLAPSVE
+192 QTLAPSAE

-242 HTRSLVLAEP
+242 HARALVLAEP

-271 LSFVLGRLLDQ
+271 LAFVLGRLLDQ
-282 LCARLA
+282 LCARLT

-305 AFEKEEEVLN
+305 AFEREEQVRGKNVVTGAVTGAAAAEVQ
-315 EKFSAKRSS
+315 
-324 GKTEIRAAGVNA
+324 AAA
-336 ADGSGQS
+336 
-343 GTSAAKATTHKD
+343 
-355 SRVTTQAQDFCVS
+355 
-368 VNCKDAEKTYEKVLN
+368 KTYEKALN
-383 LPVPLRD
+383 LPVPMRD

-402 QADPPAGGI
+402 QADPPPGGI
-411 VKIRLGADPAR
+411 VKIMLGADPAR
-422 PRSTQHG
+422 PRSKQHG

-438 EKLELTVARL
+438 EKLELTLARL
-448 AKLVG
+448 VKLVG

-476 FAQPNETRA
+476 FAQPNEARA
-485 RGRARKKSAAGSDG
+485 RGKTSRKSVAGADG
-499 GAAAVRRPAT
+499 GAAAARRPAT

-541 ITASGPWKI
+541 VTASGPWRI

-563 EWDLEIQFDGGDA
+563 EWDLEVQFDGGDA
-576 SGSASRS
+576 G
-583 TSRSTSGSA
+583 GSA
-592 GLHMNAQANVQAIA
+592 GLAANIPASVHAIA
-606 SVPDAKV
+606 PVPDV
-613 QVRAGLYCVYYDAA
+613 GIRMRAGLYCVYYDGA

>member
-1 LLIRNLAL
+1 MRP
-9 FCRIRQCIRK
+9 CIRK

-38 AAVELR
+38 AEVDLR
-44 EKAVALVDGTAPQ
+44 DEAESRDKPVALVDGTAPL

-72 QLEMAET
+72 QLGMEQT

-129 NSLFGAEENIARE
+129 NSLLGAEENIARE
-142 FARRAAELRLQAH
+142 FARRATELRLQAH

-163 VAVHAARGFAGIT
+163 VAVHAARGFTGIT

-182 EARYLSGLPV
+182 EARHLSGLPV
-192 QTLAPSVE
+192 QTLAPSAE
-200 ALETLERWGIRTCAA
+200 ASETLERWGIRTCAA
-215 LGALPVLELSER
+215 LAALPVLELSER
-227 LGQEGVRLQELARGA
+227 LGQEGVRLQGLARGA
-242 HTRSLVLAEP
+242 HVRALVLAEP

-282 LCARLA
+282 MCARLA

-305 AFEKEEEVLN
+305 AFEKEEQV
-315 EKFSAKRSS
+315 R
-324 GKTEIRAAGVNA
+324 GKNVVTAAVAGA
-336 ADGSGQS
+336 A
-343 GTSAAKATTHKD
+343 AAEA
-355 SRVTTQAQDFCVS
+355 QA
-368 VNCKDAEKTYEKVLN
+368 AAKTYEKALN
-383 LPVPLRD
+383 LPVPMRD

-411 VKIRLGADPAR
+411 VKITLGADPAR

-476 FAQPNETRA
+476 LAYQNETRE
-485 RGRARKKSAAGSDG
+485 RGKASKKSVVGGDG
-499 GAAAVRRPAT
+499 GLVPALSPAR

-529 VKIFFR
+529 LKIFFR

-541 ITASGPWKI
+541 MTASGPWKI

-563 EWDLEIQFDGGDA
+563 EWDLEIRFDGGDA
-576 SGSASRS
+576 G
-583 TSRSTSGSA
+583 GSA
-592 GLHMNAQANVQAIA
+592 GVAANIPASVQAIA
-606 SVPDAKV
+606 PVLDAGV
-613 QVRAGLYCVYYDAA
+613 RMRAGLYCVYYDGA
-627 CRSWF
+627 CGSWF

>member
-1 LLIRNLAL
+1 
-9 FCRIRQCIRK
+9 
-19 NMAFAAIHVANFM
+19 MAFAAIHVANFM

-44 EKAVALVDGTAPQ
+44 EKAVALLDGTAPQ

-72 QLEMAET
+72 QLGMAET

-86 EIRRRSRAQEKAAHA
+86 EIRRRSRTLEKAAHA
-101 ALLDLGWSMSPRIE
+101 ALLDLGWSMSPRVE

-252 AEILEEE
+252 AELLEEE

-282 LCARLA
+282 VCARLA

-305 AFEKEEEVLN
+305 AFEREEQVRGKNATAAVRAGAAAAAAEVQ
-315 EKFSAKRSS
+315 
-324 GKTEIRAAGVNA
+324 AAA
-336 ADGSGQS
+336 
-343 GTSAAKATTHKD
+343 
-355 SRVTTQAQDFCVS
+355 
-368 VNCKDAEKTYEKVLN
+368 KTYEKTLN
-383 LPVPLRD
+383 LPVPMRD

-402 QADPPAGGI
+402 QADPPPGAI
-411 VKIRLGADPAR
+411 VKITLGADPAR

-453 NANIGSPE
+453 GANIGSPE

-485 RGRARKKSAAGSDG
+485 RGKAGKKSAAGSDG

-529 VKIFFR
+529 VKRFFP
-535 GLYGRV
+535 GLDGRV
-541 ITASGPWKI
+541 IPA
-550 SGDWWREDAWQQE
+550 
-563 EWDLEIQFDGGDA
+563 
-576 SGSASRS
+576 
-583 TSRSTSGSA
+583 
-592 GLHMNAQANVQAIA
+592 
-606 SVPDAKV
+606 
-613 QVRAGLYCVYYDAA
+613 
-627 CRSWF
+627 
-632 VRGMYD
+632 

>member
-1 LLIRNLAL
+1 
-9 FCRIRQCIRK
+9 
-19 NMAFAAIHVANFM
+19 MAFAAIHVANFM

-38 AAVELR
+38 AEVEPRDNVELR
-44 EKAVALVDGTAPQ
+44 ADDELGNEAVVLVDGTAPL
-57 IHVVAANDAAWRAGI
+57 INVVAANEAAWRAGI
-72 QLEMAET
+72 QLGMAQT

-86 EIRRRSRAQEKAAHA
+86 EIRRRSRMLEKAAHA
-101 ALLDLGWSMSPRIE
+101 ALLDLGWSMSPRVE
-115 DHAQDTILADLAGL
+115 DHAEDTILADLAGL
-129 NSLFGAEENIARE
+129 NSLFGAEEDIARE
-142 FARRAAELRLQAH
+142 FARRAVELHLRVH

-182 EARYLSGLPV
+182 EARHLSGLPV
-192 QTLAPSVE
+192 QTLAPSAE

-242 HTRSLVLAEP
+242 HARALVLAEP
-252 AEILEEE
+252 AEIVEEE

-282 LCARLA
+282 VCARLA
-288 ARALSAAAIRVR
+288 ARALSAATIRVR

-305 AFEKEEEVLN
+305 AFEREERV
-315 EKFSAKRSS
+315 R
-324 GKTEIRAAGVNA
+324 GKNA
-336 ADGSGQS
+336 AAVMAG
-343 GTSAAKATTHKD
+343 AAAAE
-355 SRVTTQAQDFCVS
+355 VQA
-368 VNCKDAEKTYEKVLN
+368 AAKTYEKTLN
-383 LPVPLRD
+383 LPVPMRD

-402 QADPPAGGI
+402 QADPPPGAI
-411 VKIRLGADPAR
+411 VKITLGADPAR
-422 PRSTQHG
+422 RRSTQHG

-453 NANIGSPE
+453 GANIGSPE

-485 RGRARKKSAAGSDG
+485 RGKAGKKFASG
-499 GAAAVRRPAT
+499 GNGEAAAVRRPAT

-514 RPRLAARVELREGRP
+514 RPHLAARVELREGRP
-529 VKIFFR
+529 AKIFFR

-541 ITASGPWKI
+541 VTASGPWKI
-550 SGDWWREDAWQQE
+550 SGDWWRGDAWQQE
-563 EWDLEIQFDGGDA
+563 EWDLEIQFDGGSVGMPA
-576 SGSASRS
+576 NMPA
-583 TSRSTSGSA
+583 
-592 GLHMNAQANVQAIA
+592 HMHAIA
-606 SVPDAKV
+606 PVRDVKV
-613 QVRAGLYCVYYDAA
+613 DVRAGLYCVYYDGA

>member
-1 LLIRNLAL
+1 
-9 FCRIRQCIRK
+9 
-19 NMAFAAIHVANFM
+19 MAFAAIHVANFM

-142 FARRAAELRLQAH
+142 FARRAAELNLRVR

-192 QTLAPSVE
+192 QTLAPSAE

-271 LSFVLGRLLDQ
+271 LAFVLGRLLDQ

-305 AFEKEEEVLN
+305 AFEREEQV
-315 EKFSAKRSS
+315 R
-324 GKTEIRAAGVNA
+324 GKNAMTAALGGTEAA
-336 ADGSGQS
+336 
-343 GTSAAKATTHKD
+343 
-355 SRVTTQAQDFCVS
+355 
-368 VNCKDAEKTYEKVLN
+368 KTYEKTLN
-383 LPVPLRD
+383 LPVPMRD

-411 VKIRLGADPAR
+411 VKITLGADPAR

-461 LTDTHRPGEFRMNKF
+461 LTDTHRPGELRMNKF
-476 FAQPNETRA
+476 FAQPNETKA
-485 RGRARKKSAAGSDG
+485 RGRAGGAGKKSAAGSDG
-499 GAAAVRRPAT
+499 GPAAVCRAAT

-541 ITASGPWKI
+541 VTASGPWKI

-563 EWDLEIQFDGGDA
+563 EWDLEIRFDGGDA
-576 SGSASRS
+576 GGSTGLAANIPASV
-583 TSRSTSGSA
+583 
-592 GLHMNAQANVQAIA
+592 HAIA
-606 SVPDAKV
+606 PVPDA
-613 QVRAGLYCVYYDAA
+613 
-627 CRSWF
+627 
-632 VRGMYD
+632 

>member
-1 LLIRNLAL
+1 
-9 FCRIRQCIRK
+9 
-19 NMAFAAIHVANFM
+19 M

-38 AAVELR
+38 AEVELR

-57 IHVVAANDAAWRAGI
+57 IHVVAANNAAWRAGI
-72 QLEMAET
+72 QPGMAET

-101 ALLDLGWSMSPRIE
+101 ALLDLGWSMSPRVE

-129 NSLFGAEENIARE
+129 NSLFGTDENIARE

-192 QTLAPSVE
+192 QTLAPSAE

-252 AEILEEE
+252 AQTLEEE

-282 LCARLA
+282 VCARLA

-305 AFEKEEEVLN
+305 AFEREEQVRGKNVVTAAVAGAAAAASEVQ
-315 EKFSAKRSS
+315 
-324 GKTEIRAAGVNA
+324 AAA
-336 ADGSGQS
+336 
-343 GTSAAKATTHKD
+343 
-355 SRVTTQAQDFCVS
+355 
-368 VNCKDAEKTYEKVLN
+368 KTYEKTLN
-383 LPVPLRD
+383 LPVPMRD

-411 VKIRLGADPAR
+411 VKITLGADPAR

-485 RGRARKKSAAGSDG
+485 RGKASRKSVAGGDG
-499 GAAAVRRPAT
+499 GLAPVRRPAT

-529 VKIFFR
+529 VKLFFR

-541 ITASGPWKI
+541 MTASGPWKV

-563 EWDLEIQFDGGDA
+563 EWDLEIRFDGEDA
-576 SGSASRS
+576 SGSAGGSASRS
-583 TSRSTSGSA
+583 ASV
-592 GLHMNAQANVQAIA
+592 HVPMNRHAIA
-606 SVPDAKV
+606 PVPDAKAHM
-613 QVRAGLYCVYYDAA
+613 RAGLYCVYYDAA

>member
-1 LLIRNLAL
+1 
-9 FCRIRQCIRK
+9 
-19 NMAFAAIHVANFM
+19 MAFAAIHVANFL

-38 AAVELR
+38 AEGELR
-44 EKAVALVDGTAPQ
+44 DRENAVALVDGTAPL
-57 IHVVAANDAAWRAGI
+57 INVVAANDAAWRTGI
-72 QLEMAET
+72 QLGMAQT

-86 EIRRRSRAQEKAAHA
+86 EIRRRSRVLEEAAHA
-101 ALLDLGWSMSPRIE
+101 ALLDLGWSMSPRVE
-115 DHAQDTILADLAGL
+115 DHAQGTILADLAGL

-142 FARRAAELRLQAH
+142 FARRAAELRLRVH

-182 EARYLSGLPV
+182 EARHLSGLPV
-192 QTLAPSVE
+192 QTLAPSAE

-242 HTRSLVLAEP
+242 HTRALVLAEP
-252 AEILEEE
+252 AEILEEA

-271 LSFVLGRLLDQ
+271 LAFVLGRLLDQ
-282 LCARLA
+282 VCARLA

-305 AFEKEEEVLN
+305 AFEKEEQVLN
-315 EKFSAKRSS
+315 EKFSAKRF
-324 GKTEIRAAGVNA
+324 GEKAEIRAAGVNA
-336 ADGSGQS
+336 ADGNGQS
-343 GTSAAKATTHKD
+343 GTSAAKAELKMRANVVAKATTHKD
-355 SRVTTQAQDFCVS
+355 SRVTTQAQDFSAS
-368 VNCKDAEKTYEKVLN
+368 VDCKDAAKTYEKVLN
-383 LPVPLRD
+383 LPVPMRD

-402 QADPPAGGI
+402 QADPPPGAI
-411 VKIRLGADPAR
+411 VKITLGADPAQS
-422 PRSTQHG
+422 RSTQHG

-461 LTDTHRPGEFRMNKF
+461 LTDTHRPGEFRMNRF
-476 FAQPNETRA
+476 FPQMNETRG
-485 RGRARKKSAAGSDG
+485 RGKAGKKSTSSGNG
-499 GAAAVRRPAT
+499 EAAVARRPAT

-529 VKIFFR
+529 TKIFFR
-535 GLYGRV
+535 GLYGQIV
-541 ITASGPWKI
+541 TASGPWRI

-563 EWDLEIQFDGGDA
+563 EWDLEIQFDGG
-576 SGSASRS
+576 
-583 TSRSTSGSA
+583 
-592 GLHMNAQANVQAIA
+592 NARVTVAVPANVHAIA
-606 SVPDAKV
+606 PVPDV
-613 QVRAGLYCVYYDAA
+613 GMQMRAGLYCVYYDGA

>member
-1 LLIRNLAL
+1 M
-9 FCRIRQCIRK
+9 RQCIRK
-19 NMAFAAIHVANFM
+19 NMAFAAIHIANFM

-38 AAVELR
+38 AEVELR
-44 EKAVALVDGTAPQ
+44 EKAVALVDGTAPL

-72 QLEMAET
+72 QLGMAQT

-129 NSLFGAEENIARE
+129 NSLLGADENIARE

-163 VAVHAARGFAGIT
+163 VAAHAARGFAGIT

-192 QTLAPSVE
+192 QTLAPSAE

-227 LGQEGVRLQELARGA
+227 LGQEGVRLLELARGA
-242 HTRSLVLAEP
+242 HARALVLAEP

-271 LSFVLGRLLDQ
+271 LAFVLGRLLDQ
-282 LCARLA
+282 VCARLA

-300 FDLGD
+300 FDVGD
-305 AFEKEEEVLN
+305 AFEKEESV
-315 EKFSAKRSS
+315 R
-324 GKTEIRAAGVNA
+324 GKNVVAAGVGVETA
-336 ADGSGQS
+336 
-343 GTSAAKATTHKD
+343 AAKA
-355 SRVTTQAQDFCVS
+355 
-368 VNCKDAEKTYEKVLN
+368 YEKVLH
-383 LPVPLRD
+383 LPVPMRD

-402 QADPPAGGI
+402 QADPPAGAI
-411 VKIRLGADPAR
+411 VKITLGADPAR
-422 PRSTQHG
+422 PRTTQHG

-485 RGRARKKSAAGSDG
+485 RGKASRKSASG
-499 GAAAVRRPAT
+499 GNGEPAARRPAT

-514 RPRLAARVELREGRP
+514 RPRL
-529 VKIFFR
+529 
-535 GLYGRV
+535 
-541 ITASGPWKI
+541 
-550 SGDWWREDAWQQE
+550 
-563 EWDLEIQFDGGDA
+563 
-576 SGSASRS
+576 
-583 TSRSTSGSA
+583 
-592 GLHMNAQANVQAIA
+592 
-606 SVPDAKV
+606 
-613 QVRAGLYCVYYDAA
+613 
-627 CRSWF
+627 
-632 VRGMYD
+632 

>member
-1 LLIRNLAL
+1 
-9 FCRIRQCIRK
+9 
-19 NMAFAAIHVANFM
+19 MAFAAIHVANFM

-38 AAVELR
+38 AEVELR
-44 EKAVALVDGTAPQ
+44 DRPLALVDGTAPQ
-57 IHVVAANDAAWRAGI
+57 IHVVAANDAAWHAGI
-72 QLEMAET
+72 QMGMVET

-101 ALLDLGWSMSPRIE
+101 ALLDLGWSMSPRVE

-129 NSLFGAEENIARE
+129 NSLFGANENIARE

-163 VAVHAARGFAGIT
+163 VAVHAARGLAGIT

-182 EARYLSGLPV
+182 EARYLSQLPV
-192 QTLAPSVE
+192 QTLAPSAE

-242 HTRSLVLAEP
+242 HARALVLAEP

-300 FDLGD
+300 FDLAD
-305 AFEKEEEVLN
+305 AFEREEQV
-315 EKFSAKRSS
+315 S
-324 GKTEIRAAGVNA
+324 GKNAMAAAMGGTA
-336 ADGSGQS
+336 A
-343 GTSAAKATTHKD
+343 AAAE
-355 SRVTTQAQDFCVS
+355 VQA
-368 VNCKDAEKTYEKVLN
+368 AAKTYEKALN
-383 LPVPLRD
+383 LPVPMRD

-411 VKIRLGADPAR
+411 VKITLGADPAR

-476 FAQPNETRA
+476 FAQPNETKG
-485 RGRARKKSAAGSDG
+485 RGRVSKKSVTSGETVA
-499 GAAAVRRPAT
+499 RRPAT

-514 RPRLAARVELREGRP
+514 RPRLAARVELHDGRP

-541 ITASGPWKI
+541 MTASGPWRI
-550 SGDWWREDAWQQE
+550 SGDWWREEAWQQE

-576 SGSASRS
+576 GGSVPV
-583 TSRSTSGSA
+583 
-592 GLHMNAQANVQAIA
+592 NVATNRHAIA
-606 SVPDAKV
+606 PVPDV
-613 QVRAGLYCVYYDAA
+613 GVRMRAGLYCVYYDAA

-632 VRGMYD
+632 VRRMYD